1 MRFKGSSLLVG
12 VIGFASFRRRR
23 PPGLREN
30 GVLGSCSSLNVDP
43 FWKMCGDCNSGF
55 MFEWLDAWLCGW
67 FAKVCCG

>member
-30 GVLGSCSSLNVDP
+30 GVLGEGGVYLSLWDIKEFFP
-43 FWKMCGDCNSGF
+43 S
-55 MFEWLDAWLCGW
+55 L
-67 FAKVCCG
+67 